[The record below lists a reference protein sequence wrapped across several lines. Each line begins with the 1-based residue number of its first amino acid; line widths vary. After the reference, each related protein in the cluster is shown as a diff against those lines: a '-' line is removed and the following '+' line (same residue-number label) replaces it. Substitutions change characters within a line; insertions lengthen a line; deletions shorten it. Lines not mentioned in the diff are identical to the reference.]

1 MRKIFSALIAG
12 LIAVTCLAGCGGES
26 STTGGGGNTDY
37 SDRPVRFEF
46 SYYAGGFGREWLEA
60 VTKDYMDN
68 VNTDVYI
75 TLRSS
80 SSNPTARGYISA
92 GVGASD
98 LHQIELV
105 CSIWRVLSRIFRT
118 FTK

>member
-26 STTGGGGNTDY
+26 STTGGGNTDY

-75 TLRSS
+75 KLRSS
-80 SSNPTARGYISA
+80 S
-92 GVGASD
+92 
-98 LHQIELV
+98 
-105 CSIWRVLSRIFRT
+105 
-118 FTK
+118 